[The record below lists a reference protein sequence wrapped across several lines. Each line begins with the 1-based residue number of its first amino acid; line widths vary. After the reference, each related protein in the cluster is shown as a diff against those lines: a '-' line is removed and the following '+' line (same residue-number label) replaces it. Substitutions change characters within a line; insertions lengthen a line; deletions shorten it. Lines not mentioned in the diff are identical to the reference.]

1 MGYSENKKLQK
12 LCYAFTDW
20 EDEQDSYIGP
30 EWFDVVYEDC
40 YRWQEDLR
48 KNNFKKF
55 LKVSKLYYGEG
66 GMNELAICCRIKKY
80 SIGYEI
86 DIKAMTKEEYEG
98 LFVFVAMDVNYDNLH
113 KSDLTPKN
121 FKILLD
127 NKIHEFI
134 NEENVPDVWKKFKEN
149 INKAQILNLA
159 YQYRD
164 KPSKFLEV
172 LFKET
177 IDI

>member
-1 MGYSENKKLQK
+1 MGYSENKKLQE
-12 LCYAFTDW
+12 LCYGFTGW
-20 EDEQDSYIGP
+20 EDWKSSEIGQY
-30 EWFDVVYEDC
+30 WFDIVYKDC
-40 YRWQEDLR
+40 YKWKDDLR

-55 LKVSKLYYGEG
+55 SKVVKLYSED
-66 GMNELAICCRIKKY
+66 GMNELATCCRIKKRF
-80 SIGYEI
+80 I
-86 DIKAMTKEEYEG
+86 DDETNLKAMTKEEYVG
-98 LFVFVAMDVNYDNLH
+98 LFVFVAMDMNYDNVH
-113 KSDLTPKN
+113 KTDLTPKN

-127 NKIHEFI
+127 NKIHEWI
-134 NEENVPDVWKKFKEN
+134 SKENIPDVWK
-149 INKAQILNLA
+149 NKDWDGRKILNLA

>member
-30 EWFDVVYEDC
+30 EWFDVVYEGC
-40 YRWQEDLR
+40 YKWQEDLR

-55 LKVSKLYYGEG
+55 LKVSKLYGEG

-127 NKIHEFI
+127 NKIHEWI
-134 NEENVPDVWKKFKEN
+134 SEENVPDVLK
-149 INKAQILNLA
+149 NKDWDGRKILNLA
-159 YQYRD
+159 YKYRD